1 MFLLREKKK
10 KKLSKAV
17 LGSCFLSHQQTT
29 VEEKSRIMQLEEEL
43 SLRRAE
49 ITNLQVQLKGA
60 DASWQKVDRADAA
73 QGSDAQPETLL
84 LREQLVSAG
93 REHYK
98 ESSELREKYETALAA
113 SQQEIDS
120 LKAVVEKQNVEINE
134 MKQKAQQATKE
145 NVEMMDTWKVRCSV
159 FYNCLQVSQSSVV
172 MSVQLCVCRNPSF
185 RAGFSFAYKISKDLQ
200 KEKRVNQGG
209 YNKNKNVTSKCNL
222 RSLSVSSP
230 SSLISSSVHST
241 QFKHGSLT

>member
-1 MFLLREKKK
+1 M
-10 KKLSKAV
+10 

-60 DASWQKVDRADAA
+60 DASWQKVDRVDAA

-84 LREQLVSAG
+84 LREQLLSAG

-134 MKQKAQQATKE
+134 MKQKVQQATKE

-172 MSVQLCVCRNPSF
+172 MSVQLCVCRTPSF
-185 RAGFSFAYKISKDLQ
+185 RAGFSLAYKISKDLQ
-200 KEKRVNQGG
+200 KEKKR
-209 YNKNKNVTSKCNL
+209 
-222 RSLSVSSP
+222 
-230 SSLISSSVHST
+230 
-241 QFKHGSLT
+241 